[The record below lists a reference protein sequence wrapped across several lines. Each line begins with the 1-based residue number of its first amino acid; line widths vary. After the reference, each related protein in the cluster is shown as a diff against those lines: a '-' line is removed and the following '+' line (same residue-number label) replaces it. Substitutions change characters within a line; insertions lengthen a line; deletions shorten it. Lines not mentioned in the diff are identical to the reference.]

1 MYCSRC
7 GTWAPDTQPACSMCG
22 APLTGAL
29 LHAADLAAAP
39 AGPAQMAPEALHT
52 QAAATHY
59 AGFWRRFAA
68 FALDNLLLFFPLG
81 IARALMGLPVTGYGG
96 GSGDARETTVGLC
109 GLLLS
114 WLYCALQESSAAG
127 GTLGQ
132 RSLGMRVT
140 DTRGRRLSFGR
151 ASGRY
156 FAQLLTFLTCST
168 GYLLQLWT
176 ARRQTLHDLASG
188 CVFVVQDPAPSGAVP
203 GAIES
208 EGHA

>member
-7 GTWAPDTQPACSMCG
+7 GTWAPDTQASCSMCG
-22 APLTGAL
+22 AAL
-29 LHAADLAAAP
+29 HEAAADARAGAAPGYAAAP
-39 AGPAQMAPEALHT
+39 PASAP
-52 QAAATHY
+52 AAAIRY

-68 FALDNLLLFFPLG
+68 FMLDNLLLFFPLG
-81 IARALMGLPVTGYGG
+81 IARALMGLPVSGYGG
-96 GSGDARETTVGLC
+96 DTGDMREAAISVC

-132 RSLGMRVT
+132 RALGMRVT
-140 DTRGRRLSFGR
+140 GVQGRRISFGR

-156 FAQLLTFLTCST
+156 FAQLLTLLTCST
-168 GYLLQLWT
+168 GYLFQLWT

-188 CVFVVQDPAPSGAVP
+188 CVFIVADAPAGRAAGIPT
-203 GAIES
+203 ES

>member
-1 MYCSRC
+1 
-7 GTWAPDTQPACSMCG
+7 MCG
-22 APLTGAL
+22 AALTGAAVSP
-29 LHAADLAAAP
+29 AAFVAAA
-39 AGPAQMAPEALHT
+39 ASPAQMAPEALHAP
-52 QAAATHY
+52 AAEARY

-81 IARALMGLPVTGYGG
+81 IARALMGLPVSGYGG
-96 GSGDARETTVGLC
+96 DSGDMRETTIGMC
-109 GLLLS
+109 GLVLS

-140 DTRGRRLSFGR
+140 DTHGRRISFGR

-176 ARRQTLHDLASG
+176 ARRQSLHDLASG
-188 CVFVVQDPAPSGAVP
+188 CVFVVQHPAPAGAVP
-203 GAIES
+203 GTIES